1 MKQTNMNSAMILSA
15 FDPITGSLDIANA
28 GMVQPYL
35 RNGHGWKALDIGGY
49 PLGASGRSNYSA
61 TLQTMTAS
69 MTLLIVSDG
78 ASEAQDG
85 TGKLF
90 SFERFEAL
98 IGTFL
103 ADMLSE
109 QMVEAI
115 LKTVYDYIGD
125 QEQQHDITVVALQ
138 ISPTP

>member
-1 MKQTNMNSAMILSA
+1 MIMSV

-35 RNGHGWKALDIGGY
+35 RNSHGWKALDIGGY
-49 PLGASGRSNYSA
+49 PLGASGRSNYRA
-61 TLQTMTAS
+61 TLQTMTAG

-78 ASEAQDG
+78 VIEAQDG
-85 TGKLF
+85 AGKLF

-98 IGTFL
+98 IGNFP
-103 ADMLSE
+103 ADMFPE

-125 QEQQHDITVVALQ
+125 QEQKDAITVVALQ

>member
-1 MKQTNMNSAMILSA
+1 MIMSI
-15 FDPITGSLDIANA
+15 FDPITGSLDIANV

-35 RNGHGWKALDIGGY
+35 RNGHGWKALEIGGY
-49 PLGASGRSNYSA
+49 PLGASGRSNYNA
-61 TLQTMTAS
+61 TLQTMTAG

-78 ASEAQDG
+78 VIEAQDE

-98 IGTFL
+98 IGNFP
-103 ADMLSE
+103 ADMLPE

-115 LKTVYDYIGD
+115 LKAVYDYISD
-125 QEQQHDITVVALQ
+125 QEQQDDITVVAMQ